1 MSENRYQFSK
11 IYKIQFEDGH
21 LYIGSTTQQLSK
33 RFSDHKERSKI
44 KYYKHM
50 KLYSHAEQVGWD
62 NANII
67 LVSEHT
73 LQNKEQLLREEDK
86 IIQQYFNNLLCLNAY
101 RANIEVPKVE
111 LQKVETRLSD
121 VQIKNKMYYER
132 NKEEIAK
139 KAKNKV

>member
-1 MSENRYQFSK
+1 
-11 IYKIQFEDGH
+11 
-21 LYIGSTTQQLSK
+21 
-33 RFSDHKERSKI
+33 
-44 KYYKHM
+44 M

-67 LVSEHT
+67 LVSEHN

-111 LQKVETRLSD
+111 LQKVETRL
-121 VQIKNKMYYER
+121 
-132 NKEEIAK
+132 
-139 KAKNKV
+139 